1 MHALSPSTAHTRRIL
16 KIESG
21 NQLFKAGTI
30 SDGALHSV
38 RFSTMSLER
47 TNEKINKVS
56 TSILKVHFDR
66 INELSN
72 LSLTVIY
79 RKDRGIRCSC
89 NSSFV
94 TLELNYPNIARLIVE
109 SSKRAIC
116 SPSYDM
122 VGVFASS
129 GVRT

>member
-1 MHALSPSTAHTRRIL
+1 MNIFF
-16 KIESG
+16 G
-21 NQLFKAGTI
+21 NVII
-30 SDGALHSV
+30 SDGTLHSV

-109 SSKRAIC
+109 SSKKAIC
-116 SPSYDM
+116 LPSYDM

-129 GVRT
+129 GVRM